1 MSRCLL
7 DVDFLYNEKDYIFA
21 KQVLICGITKNGK
34 ALVKEIAY
42 NYPTIARES
51 DNNYTDSETRNL
63 FKDGFKNGNIE
74 FPRTDVEL
82 TNILS
87 KFDVVIVKNR
97 AEKEFITHYT
107 DNDVII
113 VEAQN
118 KRR

>member
-7 DVDFLYNEKDYIFA
+7 DVDFLFSEKAYIFA

-34 ALVKEIAY
+34 TLIKKIAY
-42 NYPTIARES
+42 NYPSIARES
-51 DNNYTDSETRNL
+51 NDDYTESEARNL
-63 FKDGFKNGNIE
+63 FKAGFKNGNIE
-74 FPRTDVEL
+74 FPRTDIEL

-107 DNDVII
+107 ANDLII
-113 VEAQN
+113 VETQN